1 MANTSVFRAVAPTTA
16 ISVSATSSTAVT
28 ITASGN
34 DQINYCGF
42 LNTNS
47 FPVAVNIA
55 PTSAG
60 TAVLPAGGATSSS
73 VILGVTM
80 STPMV
85 LAVPAMGGGQGFS
98 VTTVAGTGN
107 SGVIYVTPMADQ
119 S

>member
-1 MANTSVFRAVAPTTA
+1 MANTSVFRAIAPTTA
-16 ISVSATSSTAVT
+16 ISVTATSSTAVT

-34 DQINYCGF
+34 DQLNYCGF

-85 LAVPAMGGGQGFS
+85 LAVPAMGSGQGFS
-98 VTTVAGTGN
+98 VTTIAGTGN